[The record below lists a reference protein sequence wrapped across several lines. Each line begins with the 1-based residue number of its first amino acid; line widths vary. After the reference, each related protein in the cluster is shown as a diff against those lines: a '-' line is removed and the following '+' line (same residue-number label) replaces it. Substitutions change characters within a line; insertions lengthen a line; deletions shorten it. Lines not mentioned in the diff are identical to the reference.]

1 MIFYIISKL
10 FSNNLIRKIVNL
22 ISILLSF
29 LFPFSIL
36 NNVKLDVQ
44 KTNKN
49 ADNYQTQ
56 LNEMKRQYDEIKNI
70 FSLEQQEKEKYVS

>member
-1 MIFYIISKL
+1 M